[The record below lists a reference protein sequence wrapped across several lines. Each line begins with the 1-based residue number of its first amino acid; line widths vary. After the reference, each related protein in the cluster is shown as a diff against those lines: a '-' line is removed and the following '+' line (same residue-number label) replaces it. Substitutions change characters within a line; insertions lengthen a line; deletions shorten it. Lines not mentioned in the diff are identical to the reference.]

1 MKANFKFSPKIL
13 ARLGEELNQT
23 FEQSIIE
30 LVKNSY
36 DADARK
42 CKITLINTLAPGG
55 EIVVEDDGVG
65 MVPQQIVSSW
75 LVLGSSSKNSA
86 EITKKGRFPAGN
98 KGLGRLAALRM
109 GQEVVLSSISQKK
122 RGIESSLKVDW
133 SKYDSAPTVE
143 DVSISI
149 AQRRINRR
157 PGTKVRLQVLRS
169 SVTVAEVRK
178 LARSLVLLSNPFQ
191 DNSSGFDVELH
202 AEDYGDVASIVSN
215 KYFEYADYHLKA
227 SVTNDGVAEV
237 AILDWRGEVLAVDN
251 LGSTYA
257 VPRID
262 FDFWVFILNKDGY
275 STGKVSQTELR
286 GWLGNF
292 GGVHVYERGVR
303 VSPYGNQGD
312 DWLQLNLARARNPEE
327 RPSTNSSIGRVS
339 IHPSARYSLTQKTD
353 RTGFIEDETFAELKR
368 FAADSLHW
376 LAKWRLKQAEV
387 RRKKE
392 REDAP
397 KEAVRE
403 RSKVEAA
410 LSSAPIDVQENIR
423 AAFKGYERTRDREA
437 NNLRREIQLYRTLS
451 TAGITAAT
459 FAHESQGNPL
469 KLIDMGVTALRGRV
483 PRLVPAPNVGKI
495 LGPVEDI
502 ATASK
507 GLSIL
512 SAATLSLVQSS
523 KRRVGRVEI
532 YQTIRRIDKFFKPF
546 LSARGAQLTV
556 QVGSHAPFLRGS
568 EAALESIVTNL
579 INNSLAVFELNGT
592 ANRLIHI
599 AASDSQAEVF
609 IVVNDSGPG
618 IVGIDLADIWLPGI
632 TSNPEGTG
640 LGLTIV
646 RDTVRDLGGE
656 VAAQSHGHLG
666 GAEFKITLP
675 ILGR

>member
-1 MKANFKFSPKIL
+1 MKAAFKFSPKIL

-36 DADARK
+36 DADARR
-42 CKITLINTLAPGG
+42 CKIHLSKTLSSGG
-55 EIVVEDDGVG
+55 EITVQDDGVG
-65 MVPQQIVSSW
+65 MIPQQIVNSW
-75 LVLGSSSKNSA
+75 LVLGSSSKTST
-86 EITKKGRFPAGN
+86 ETTKKGRFPAGN

-109 GQEVVLSSISQKK
+109 GGEVVLSSVSLKK
-122 RGIESSLKVDW
+122 KGVESSLTVDW

-143 DVSISI
+143 HVQIAI
-149 AQRRINRR
+149 AQRRVSKR
-157 PGTKVRLQVLRS
+157 PGTKVRLLRLRS
-169 SVTVAEVRK
+169 AVSAAEVRK

-191 DNSSGFDVELH
+191 DKSAGFDVELI
-202 AEDYGDVASIVSN
+202 APDYGDVASIVSN

-227 SVTNDGVAEV
+227 SVTKDGVAEV
-237 AILDWRGEVLAVDN
+237 SILDWRGDTLVTDALP
-251 LGSTYA
+251 SIYA
-257 VPRID
+257 VPRLE
-262 FDFWVFILNKDGY
+262 FDFWIFILNKDGY
-275 STGKVSQTELR
+275 STGKVSQTELKS
-286 GWLGNF
+286 WLTSY
-292 GGVHVYERGVR
+292 GGVHVYEREVR

-312 DWLQLNLARARNPEE
+312 DWLQINLSRVKSPEE
-327 RPSTNSSIGRVS
+327 RPSTNNSIGRIS
-339 IHPSARYSLTQKTD
+339 IHPSTKYALTQKTD
-353 RTGFIEDETFAELKR
+353 RTGFIEDEAFAEVKR
-368 FAADSLHW
+368 FATDSLNW
-376 LAKWRLKQAEV
+376 LAKWRMKQAEA

-397 KEAVRE
+397 KDTVRE

-437 NNLRREIQLYRTLS
+437 NSLRREILLYRTLS

-469 KLIDMGVTALRGRV
+469 KLIDMGVTALRLRV
-483 PRLVPAPNVGKI
+483 PRFVPSHSVQKI

-502 ATASK
+502 AVASK

-523 KRRVGRVEI
+523 KRRVGRVEV
-532 YQTIRRIDKFFKPF
+532 YQTVRRIEKFFTPF
-546 LSARGAQLTV
+546 LEARGAGLEV
-556 QVGSHAPFLRGS
+556 KIGAHAPYLRGS

-579 INNSLAVFELNGT
+579 INNSLSIFEINGVAERT
-592 ANRLIHI
+592 IHLS
-599 AASDSQAEVF
+599 ASSTQSDVT
-609 IVVNDSGPG
+609 ILVNDSGPG
-618 IVGIDLADIWLPGI
+618 IVGIDISEIWLPGV

-646 RDTVRDLGGE
+646 RDTVRDLGGSVSAE
-656 VAAQSHGHLG
+656 PHGHLG

>member
-1 MKANFKFSPKIL
+1 MKAAFKFSPKIL

-36 DADARK
+36 DADARR
-42 CKITLINTLAPGG
+42 CKIHLSKTLSSGG
-55 EIVVEDDGVG
+55 EITVQDDGVG
-65 MVPQQIVSSW
+65 MIPQQIVNSW
-75 LVLGSSSKNSA
+75 LVLGSSSKTST
-86 EITKKGRFPAGN
+86 ETTKKGRFPAGN

-109 GQEVVLSSISQKK
+109 GGEVVLSSVSLKK
-122 RGIESSLKVDW
+122 KGVESSLTVDW
-133 SKYDSAPTVE
+133 SQYDSAPTVE
-143 DVSISI
+143 HVQIAI
-149 AQRRINRR
+149 AQRRVSKR
-157 PGTKVRLQVLRS
+157 PGTKVRLLRLRS
-169 SVTVAEVRK
+169 AVSASEVRK

-191 DNSSGFDVELH
+191 DKSAGFDVELI
-202 AEDYGDVASIVSN
+202 APDYGDVASIVSN
-215 KYFEYADYHLKA
+215 KYFEFADYHLKA
-227 SVTNDGVAEV
+227 SVTKDGVAEV
-237 AILDWRGEVLAVDN
+237 SILDWRGDN
-251 LGSTYA
+251 LVTDTLPSIYA
-257 VPRID
+257 VPHLD
-262 FDFWVFILNKDGY
+262 FDFWIFILNKDGY
-275 STGKVSQTELR
+275 STGKVSQAELKS
-286 GWLGNF
+286 WLTSY
-292 GGVHVYERGVR
+292 GGVHIYEREVR

-312 DWLQLNLARARNPEE
+312 DWLQINLSRVKSPEE
-327 RPSTNSSIGRVS
+327 RPSTNNSIGRIS
-339 IHPSARYSLTQKTD
+339 IHSSTKYALTQKTD
-353 RTGFIEDETFAELKR
+353 RTGFIEDEAFAEVKR
-368 FAADSLHW
+368 FATDSLNW
-376 LAKWRLKQAEV
+376 LAKWRMKQAEA

-397 KEAVRE
+397 RDTVRE

-437 NNLRREIQLYRTLS
+437 NSLRREILLYRTLS

-469 KLIDMGVTALRGRV
+469 KLIDMGVTALRLRV
-483 PRLVPAPNVGKI
+483 PRFVPSHSVQKI

-502 ATASK
+502 AVASK

-523 KRRVGRVEI
+523 KRRVGRVEV
-532 YQTIRRIDKFFKPF
+532 YQTVRRIEKFFKPF
-546 LSARGAQLTV
+546 LEARGAGLEV
-556 QVGSHAPFLRGS
+556 KVGAHAPYLRGS

-579 INNSLAVFELNGT
+579 INNSLSIFEINGVAERTIHLT
-592 ANRLIHI
+592 ASSTQ
-599 AASDSQAEVF
+599 SDVT
-609 IVVNDSGPG
+609 ILVNDSGPG
-618 IVGIDLADIWLPGI
+618 IVGMDMSEIWLPGV

-646 RDTVRDLGGE
+646 RDTVRDLGGSVSAE
-656 VAAQSHGHLG
+656 PHGHLG